1 MVSLVLIKD
10 CMQMSVQSETALS
23 KFLDAVNQG
32 PGTLSGGHFDQ
43 SMMLLFFEKPH
54 EVATYLANRDV
65 IF

>member
-1 MVSLVLIKD
+1 
-10 CMQMSVQSETALS
+10 MQMSVQSETALS